1 MLHLTYELKE
11 CISIILVFINISF
24 QMFRWKKLK
33 WLHIYF
39 HCDNRFCTISA
50 CKTLFPLVNVCY
62 WWWEMRN
69 NLRFDDQK
77 TAAVGFQYIMKIL
90 VCKVIWH
97 VRIIIPC
104 IARKWKMLLPLYFF
118 STIFLHKISL
128 MRKRS
133 RCGGV
138 SH

>member
-39 HCDNRFCTISA
+39 HCDIRFCTISA

-104 IARKWKMLLPLYFF
+104 IWFCPRKGPKMENATTFIFF
-118 STIFLHKISL
+118 STIFLHKIS
-128 MRKRS
+128 
-133 RCGGV
+133 
-138 SH
+138 